1 VPVSATLKL
10 TGIAPRT
17 VAIAAAVALH
27 HHPAVLLLQMRLVA
41 DPVATSAHQDNAARN
56 MGGVALQQITAELDA
71 RVLSEHVLA
80 EALHHPAAVEA
91 LRQTK
96 RAVALT
102 DILAHQDNA
111 AHNGVIAVRR
121 QITAVLDARVHLE
134 PADKITNNMTRG
146 AARENVMF
154 FGDVIDNVV
163 RPLCSFTLPL
173 VYSLKMNEI
182 FVRNMDIHWDV

>member
-1 VPVSATLKL
+1 
-10 TGIAPRT
+10 
-17 VAIAAAVALH
+17 
-27 HHPAVLLLQMRLVA
+27 M
-41 DPVATSAHQDNAARN
+41 ATSAHQDNAARN

-111 AHNGVIAVRR
+111 AHNGGGVALQ
-121 QITAVLDARVHLE
+121 QITAELDARVHLE
-134 PADKITNNMTRG
+134 PADKITNKYDEG
-146 AARENVMF
+146 S
-154 FGDVIDNVV
+154 G
-163 RPLCSFTLPL
+163 P
-173 VYSLKMNEI
+173 
-182 FVRNMDIHWDV
+182 

>member
-1 VPVSATLKL
+1 
-10 TGIAPRT
+10 
-17 VAIAAAVALH
+17 
-27 HHPAVLLLQMRLVA
+27 
-41 DPVATSAHQDNAARN
+41 

-134 PADKITNNMTRG
+134 PVDKITKNMTRG
-146 AARENVMF
+146 AVRENVMF
-154 FGDVIDNVV
+154 LGDVIDNVV
-163 RPLCSFTLPL
+163 RPLCSFSLPL
-173 VYSLKMNEI
+173 VHSLKMN
-182 FVRNMDIHWDV
+182 DIYIYVTWTYTGVCEAVAWGTLMSQRTPWSRGCYGSSI